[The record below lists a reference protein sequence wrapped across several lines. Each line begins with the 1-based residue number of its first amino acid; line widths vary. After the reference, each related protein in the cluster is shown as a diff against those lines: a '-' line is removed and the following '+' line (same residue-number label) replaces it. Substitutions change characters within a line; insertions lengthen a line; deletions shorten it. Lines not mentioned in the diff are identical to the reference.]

1 MENLTFI
8 IVAVIFGYVFF
19 GPHHKSKPKDDKK
32 GGDKKEGGDKG
43 KK

>member
-8 IVAVIFGYVFF
+8 ALAVIFGYVFF
-19 GPHHKSKPKDDKK
+19 GPHAKSKPKDDKK
-32 GGDKKEGGDKG
+32 GFDKKEGGDK

>member
-1 MENLTFI
+1 MENLGFI
-8 IVAVIFGYVFF
+8 VLAIVFGFLFF
-19 GPHHKSKPKDDKK
+19 GPHAKKKEEKK